1 MTMNEI
7 ENIFLKNNN
16 QKNKYQILYKYQ
28 ME

>member
-16 QKNKYQILYKYQ
+16 QKNKDQILYKYQ

>member
-16 QKNKYQILYKYQ
+16 QKNKDQILYKYQ
-28 ME
+28 IE